1 MDERGGKWFG
11 DGKDMGMNMAL
22 RHFETQ
28 RWEHGWTCLLSIE
41 RLTICIADLNRT

>member
-1 MDERGGKWFG
+1 MEGCFVLVFGSLESEECEMDERGGKWFG

-28 RWEHGWTCLLSIE
+28 RWEHG
-41 RLTICIADLNRT
+41 